1 MIVTLTLIMFNFH
14 DATTFRL
21 IHSFEIPAVYT
32 WGDGDRD
39 KRETIR
45 KIAREGFRKPTFIY
59 SWCGFSIVVERNVHG
74 RDLDIENVPKLI
86 IDSFSGWQLRRDRSK
101 YKEVELY
108 PEDTLRYVKAIN
120 VGGKFVEHE
129 DNTLVNIY
137 GRIN

>member
-1 MIVTLTLIMFNFH
+1 M
-14 DATTFRL
+14 FRL

-59 SWCGFSIVVERNVHG
+59 TWCGFSIVVERNVHG
-74 RDLDIENVPKLI
+74 RDLDIENIPKLI
-86 IDSFSGWQLRRDRSK
+86 IDSFSGWQLRRDRSN
-101 YKEVELY
+101 YKELELY

-120 VGGKFVEHE
+120 VGGIFVEHE
-129 DNTLVNIY
+129 DNTFVNIY
-137 GRIN
+137 GKIN

>member
-14 DATTFRL
+14 DTSEFRL

-59 SWCGFSIVVERNVHG
+59 SWCGFSIVVERNIHS

-86 IDSFSGWQLRRDRSK
+86 IDSFSGWQLRRDKSL
-101 YKEVELY
+101 YKELELF
-108 PEDTLRYVKAIN
+108 PEDTLRYVMVISA
-120 VGGKFVEHE
+120 GGKFVENE
-129 DNTLVNIY
+129 DTTYVNIY
-137 GRIN
+137 GKIN